1 MRVRYTAARFQVLPE
16 HFDWELFDPP
26 PLLQSWT
33 RSERLPA
40 IYLPEEMDGTTAFS
54 NNEDSMDDSKTWL
67 SSQAADFLTQE
78 YKTFPGNKRLKSGSD
93 YVGK

>member
-1 MRVRYTAARFQVLPE
+1 
-16 HFDWELFDPP
+16 
-26 PLLQSWT
+26 
-33 RSERLPA
+33 
-40 IYLPEEMDGTTAFS
+40 MDGTTAFS